1 MNADYNSVYEET
13 LIKSYDYEGT
23 NFWPNFILSN
33 IVRNLPEDIKALGNN
48 SVIQG
53 YVDIFG
59 LECED
64 VIEYLVSQDIGMLQ
78 EASNVA
84 KYGLLFEDYLKPN
97 LKKYLVEKLIPDLSP
112 DNTPNFGT
120 APMIPGEAGIRKG
133 LANKAGL
140 GAILYV
146 AWQKLKSVG
155 RAIFAPII
163 PYLKMGYGWAKNLV
177 QQGLVWFNKT
187 PWAKVLLPVLL
198 ITGSVR
204 VAKRLLNRVRR
215 KKLTRDEANA
225 IKDFA
230 VKNSVKINQ
239 MRQKAN
245 LPQVKIA

>member
-1 MNADYNSVYEET
+1 MDKDYGILYEEV
-13 LIKSYDYEGT
+13 LRKSYDYKNEM
-23 NFWPNFILSN
+23 FWENFILSN

-48 SVIQG
+48 GVIQG

-59 LECED
+59 MECED
-64 VIEYLVSQDIGMLQ
+64 VIEYLVLQDIGMLQ
-78 EASNVA
+78 EASIIA
-84 KYGLLFEDYLKPN
+84 KNGLLFEDYLEPN
-97 LKKYLVEKLIPDLSP
+97 LKKYLVEKLIPDLTP
-112 DNTPNFGT
+112 DHTPNFGT
-120 APMIPGEAGIRKG
+120 TPMMPGEGMMRKG
-133 LANKAGL
+133 LAMKAGL
-140 GAILYV
+140 GSMLYT

-177 QQGLVWFNKT
+177 QQGLAWFNKT

-225 IKDFA
+225 IKDYA
-230 VKNSVKINQ
+230 TKNSVKINQ
-239 MRQKAN
+239 LRQKAK
-245 LPQVKIA
+245 LPQIKV

>member
-1 MNADYNSVYEET
+1 MDKDYGTLYEEV
-13 LIKSYDYEGT
+13 LRKSYDYEGMYLWE
-23 NFWPNFILSN
+23 NYILSN
-33 IVRNLPEDIKALGNN
+33 IVKNLPEDIRALGNN

-64 VIEYLVSQDIGMLQ
+64 VIEYLVSQDIGILQ

-84 KYGLLFEDYLKPN
+84 KYGLLFEDYLEPN
-97 LKKYLVEKLIPDLSP
+97 LKKYLIEQ
-112 DNTPNFGT
+112 PNIGDVALT
-120 APMIPGEAGIRKG
+120 ANPMFRT
-133 LANKAGL
+133 NL
-140 GAILYV
+140 GAIRGSAVGKNLLPILSA

-177 QQGLVWFNKT
+177 QQGLAWFNKT

-204 VAKRLLNRVRR
+204 IAKRLLNRVRR

-245 LPQVKIA
+245 LPQIKT